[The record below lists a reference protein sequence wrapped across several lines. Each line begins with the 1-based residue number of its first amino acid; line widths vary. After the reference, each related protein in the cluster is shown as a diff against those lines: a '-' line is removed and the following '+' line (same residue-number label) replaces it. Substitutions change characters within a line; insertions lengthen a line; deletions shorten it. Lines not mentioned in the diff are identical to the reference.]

1 MVHFQLCS
9 EFQMYFWWSWMTK
22 LIFIWVRGRNLNGS
36 QLFLPSPS
44 LRPQKLHCF
53 IHVGASWAD
62 SLKCVKKSKSTL
74 HDEMTPVTTLVWK
87 KKRSHFYL
95 SFICH
100 GVTAWHTHE
109 HVFVCMV
116 LMDLQVWLLSS
127 NKLPKSWCAVGAAD
141 VLFIKLLC
149 EKNSERKVK
158 ITEFLKLN
166 KISIC
171 SKSLFIL
178 LIILWKKRSCSL
190 VRILR
195 G

>member
-1 MVHFQLCS
+1 MVRRLLFFYKVGNLLVHFQLCS

-22 LIFIWVRGRNLNGS
+22 LIFIWVRGMNLNGS

-87 KKRSHFYL
+87 KSHFYL

-109 HVFVCMV
+109 HVLWTCKF
-116 LMDLQVWLLSS
+116 DFYLLTS
-127 NKLPKSWCAVGAAD
+127 CQRVD
-141 VLFIKLLC
+141 VLSVLQTCYL
-149 EKNSERKVK
+149 
-158 ITEFLKLN
+158 
-166 KISIC
+166 
-171 SKSLFIL
+171 
-178 LIILWKKRSCSL
+178 
-190 VRILR
+190 
-195 G
+195 

>member
-1 MVHFQLCS
+1 MVRRLLFFYKVGNLLVHFQLCS

-87 KKRSHFYL
+87 KKKVISTFLLFVTGWLHDTHTSTYLSVWPLWTCKFDFYL
-95 SFICH
+95 LTSCQR
-100 GVTAWHTHE
+100 V
-109 HVFVCMV
+109 
-116 LMDLQVWLLSS
+116 
-127 NKLPKSWCAVGAAD
+127 D
-141 VLFIKLLC
+141 VLSVLQTCYL
-149 EKNSERKVK
+149 
-158 ITEFLKLN
+158 
-166 KISIC
+166 
-171 SKSLFIL
+171 
-178 LIILWKKRSCSL
+178 
-190 VRILR
+190 
-195 G
+195 